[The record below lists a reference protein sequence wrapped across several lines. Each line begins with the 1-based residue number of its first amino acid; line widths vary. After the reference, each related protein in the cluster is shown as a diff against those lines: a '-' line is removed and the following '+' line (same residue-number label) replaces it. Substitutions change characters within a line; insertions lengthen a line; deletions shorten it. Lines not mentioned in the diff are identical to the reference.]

1 MSVVGGSEEEEV
13 VVVLEEGLLELRR
26 PEILKM
32 ALSFPG
38 PMAPRKLNAGL
49 VAEGDGTWR

>member
-1 MSVVGGSEEEEV
+1 VSVVGGSEDEE

>member
-13 VVVLEEGLLELRR
+13 AVVLEEGLLELRR